1 MALGFYFDMTR
12 CIGCRACQVACK
24 DKNRLDV
31 GTIYR
36 TADSYEVGTFPKV
49 KMYSFSTSCNHC
61 QNPAC
66 VSACPVG
73 AMYKAEDGTVLHD
86 DKLCIGCQ
94 ACVSACP
101 YDVPQYIE
109 EKKVVG
115 KCDACAA
122 IRAAGGQ
129 PACVAACPNRCLD
142 FGDMDELKA
151 KYGSALVSELPV
163 FPGSDT
169 QPCVLIKAKDCAKK
183 ELGEKLYL

>member
-109 EKKVVG
+109 ASAMPALRSV
-115 KCDACAA
+115 
-122 IRAAGGQ
+122 Q
-129 PACVAACPNRCLD
+129 PAVSLLAWQPAPTAAWTL
-142 FGDMDELKA
+142 A
-151 KYGSALVSELPV
+151 IWTS
-163 FPGSDT
+163 
-169 QPCVLIKAKDCAKK
+169 
-183 ELGEKLYL
+183 

>member
-115 KCDACAA
+115 
-122 IRAAGGQ
+122 
-129 PACVAACPNRCLD
+129 L
-142 FGDMDELKA
+142 
-151 KYGSALVSELPV
+151 S
-163 FPGSDT
+163 
-169 QPCVLIKAKDCAKK
+169 LIHI
-183 ELGEKLYL
+183 

>member
-66 VSACPVG
+66 VSAPATPLVISQG
-73 AMYKAEDGTVLHD
+73 STFASSLLSTRRSTPPFRWTSRASKGTY
-86 DKLCIGCQ
+86 Q
-94 ACVSACP
+94 S
-101 YDVPQYIE
+101 
-109 EKKVVG
+109 
-115 KCDACAA
+115 
-122 IRAAGGQ
+122 R
-129 PACVAACPNRCLD
+129 
-142 FGDMDELKA
+142 
-151 KYGSALVSELPV
+151 
-163 FPGSDT
+163 
-169 QPCVLIKAKDCAKK
+169 
-183 ELGEKLYL
+183 